1 MTVSLQIEDASI
13 QDEEERHD
21 RSEFIPV
28 ATAEYFRGY
37 WAPGA
42 KALGLRYVP
51 QFFDSGIPLLQ
62 EDLPTV
68 LSELAALRNWV
79 SENFP
84 NGQDG
89 GMLPRIDTVTD
100 TLQRCV
106 GRNNLKIFI
115 G

>member
-21 RSEFIPV
+21 RSELIPV

-42 KALGLRYVP
+42 KALGLWYVP
-51 QFFDSGIPLLQ
+51 QFFDPGIPLSQ
-62 EDLPTV
+62 EDLPAV
-68 LSELAALRNWV
+68 LSKLAALRNWV

-89 GMLPRIDTVTD
+89 GTLPRIDAVTD

-106 GRNNLKIFI
+106 VRKNFKIVI